1 MRAIPQEAQAQY
13 GGGGGGGGG
22 GGSAG
27 GRQAGGGGGGG
38 GGFNSGLG
46 PGESLMP
53 YRYGYAVQDDEGN
66 DFNQQESSDGS
77 QVRQSA
83 LKTLPCPA
91 SIQC

>member
-1 MRAIPQEAQAQY
+1 MRSVPQEAQAQY

-22 GGSAG
+22 SAT
-27 GRQAGGGGGGG
+27 RQAGGGGGGG

-66 DFNQQESSDGS
+66 DFNQQEQSDGD
-77 QVRQSA
+77 QVKLVFS
-83 LKTLPCPA
+83 
-91 SIQC
+91 